1 MKLFIMKLYDTRI
14 FTLCLFNHL
23 FFLLLIFSLVLAS
36 SLQCRAQD
44 DLSPFAYS
52 TVKMTGQL
60 KKDGDKWILD
70 GRVSVDAKGFELSES
85 AVEMVGVLYSV
96 PKDRKPYF
104 SALKIKNMK
113 SGEFS
118 IEKYDKPILMNG
130 KKPRIIEQ
138 HPIAGNSRFI
148 DYFDGPLGQIVI
160 YFEDEKEY
168 NVYRYLKELTEVTL
182 EGTLTPAFAHP
193 KGPGKD
199 KVKQFFGFQMKVE
212 KVKLTES
219 GR

>member
-1 MKLFIMKLYDTRI
+1 MRILATRI
-14 FTLCLFNHL
+14 FALSLLNHL
-23 FFLLLIFSLVLAS
+23 FLLLLVFSLVLAS
-36 SLQCRAQD
+36 SLQSRASD

-60 KKDGDKWILD
+60 KKDGDKWILG

-104 SALKIKNMK
+104 SALKVKNMK
-113 SGEFS
+113 AGEFS
-118 IEKYDKPILMNG
+118 VEKYDKPILMKG

-168 NVYRYLKELTEVTL
+168 NVYRSLKELTEVTL

-199 KVKQFFGFQMKVE
+199 KEKQFFGFQMNVRKVHLKE
-212 KVKLTES
+212 C
-219 GR
+219 GN

>member
-1 MKLFIMKLYDTRI
+1 MRNIFIRI
-14 FTLCLFNHL
+14 FDACLLNHL
-23 FFLLLIFSLVLAS
+23 FLLFLVISLVFAS
-36 SLQCRAQD
+36 ALQCRAED

-60 KKDGDKWILD
+60 KKDGDKWILG
-70 GRVSVDAKGFELSES
+70 GRVSVDAKGPELSES

-104 SALKIKNMK
+104 GVLQVKNMK

-118 IEKYDKPILMNG
+118 VEKYDKAIEMKG
-130 KKPRIIEQ
+130 RKPKIIQQ
-138 HPIAGNSRFI
+138 HPISGNSRFI
-148 DYFDGPLGQIVI
+148 DYFDGALGQMVI

-168 NVYRYLKELTEVTL
+168 DVYRSLEELTEVTL
-182 EGTLTPAFAHP
+182 EGKLTPAFAHS
-193 KGPGKD
+193 KNPGKEEGR
-199 KVKQFFGFQMKVE
+199 QFFGFQMNVRKVRL
-212 KVKLTES
+212 VES